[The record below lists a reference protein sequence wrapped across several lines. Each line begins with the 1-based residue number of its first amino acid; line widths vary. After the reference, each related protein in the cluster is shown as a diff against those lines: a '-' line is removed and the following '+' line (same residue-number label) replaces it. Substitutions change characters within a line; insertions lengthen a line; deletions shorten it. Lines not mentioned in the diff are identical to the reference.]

1 MSFRGGGRGGGGSF
15 RGGRGGGGGFGRGG
29 FGRGGGGG
37 FRGGGRGGGRG
48 GYGGGGG
55 GGRWDEGP
63 PASVTPLGTF
73 LHPCEGEMVYQ
84 STQTMV
90 PYFNAPVYLETKSMI
105 GKVEEILGPISSLM
119 FTVKPVEGVVPA
131 SFKAGDKVFIAPEK
145 LLPLSRFLP
154 KPAAPKAPKK
164 RGSGGG
170 RGGGVSKP
178 GYVGAS
184 GFPSGVACVCGMGAD
199 VGFFWRHLRLRVLLF
214 PVLCV
219 AVLFVLGPRAA
230 WCWGRGMGASE
241 SCGSASVPLAMW
253 AVRPPGACWCHGRD
267 VGCGLPRGARGDVC
281 RVEGGRAPG
290 VLGGRSDPRVRHY
303 SLLILL
309 LGLHFPPS
317 LRPPTRWRVSYPA
330 GLVVVAVAV
339 ASVAAVAAA
348 LVGAPAASAGVPAAA
363 FVGVAGAAGV
373 ASGVA
378 AAAAFV
384 AGGGAGASVG
394 VGAAAA
400 TADKQRLLPSSG
412 SLAFPLLGVVSTQLH
427 TWARSAVLPH
437 TRASPVDP
445 PLPHLVLGASTKKQ
459 LTRHLP
465 TLLTLRLWTATAP

>member
-15 RGGRGGGGGFGRGG
+15 RGGRGGGGG

-55 GGRWDEGP
+55 GGRWDEGS

-119 FTVKPVEGVVPA
+119 FTVKPIEGVVPA

-170 RGGGVSKP
+170 RGRGVSKP

-184 GFPSGVACVCGMGAD
+184 GFPSGVACVCGVGAD
-199 VGFFWRHLRLRVLLF
+199 VGFFWRHFRLPVLLYPLF
-214 PVLCV
+214 FVVL
-219 AVLFVLGPRAA
+219 R
-230 WCWGRGMGASE
+230 
-241 SCGSASVPLAMW
+241 SCL
-253 AVRPPGACWCHGRD
+253 C
-267 VGCGLPRGARGDVC
+267 L
-281 RVEGGRAPG
+281 
-290 VLGGRSDPRVRHY
+290 DPERC
-303 SLLILL
+303 
-309 LGLHFPPS
+309 
-317 LRPPTRWRVSYPA
+317 
-330 GLVVVAVAV
+330 
-339 ASVAAVAAA
+339 
-348 LVGAPAASAGVPAAA
+348 
-363 FVGVAGAAGV
+363 
-373 ASGVA
+373 
-378 AAAAFV
+378 
-384 AGGGAGASVG
+384 G
-394 VGAAAA
+394 VGAAGWA
-400 TADKQRLLPSSG
+400 SG
-412 SLAFPLLGVVSTQLH
+412 SCAVV
-427 TWARSAVLPH
+427 RVC
-437 TRASPVDP
+437 R
-445 PLPHLVLGASTKKQ
+445 
-459 LTRHLP
+459 
-465 TLLTLRLWTATAP
+465 